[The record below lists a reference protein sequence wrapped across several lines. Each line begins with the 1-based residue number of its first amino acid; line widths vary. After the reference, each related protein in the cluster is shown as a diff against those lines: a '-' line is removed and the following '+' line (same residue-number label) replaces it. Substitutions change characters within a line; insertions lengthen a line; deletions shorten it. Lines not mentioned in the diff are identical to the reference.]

1 MFKYKSKYLIAS
13 GFVLVLALMIALAA
27 VGLTRMDTIHHHL
40 QVITEKYNVKTD
52 IIFSMRHI
60 VRERALSTYA
70 MYIMDDPFER
80 EEELQRFT
88 NMAGQFIQLRNR
100 LVALGL
106 DDQEKSMLDKV
117 LAQVRQYEPLHMNLV
132 DRITHENL
140 AGVKEDILRHDLL
153 RQREMLHIL
162 DQMVDLERAESRTAA
177 AQATMEYSSAYRV
190 MVLLTVI
197 IIGTGLMIAGY
208 VIYRTRL
215 IEEALAQ
222 EKEQAEITLHSV
234 GDAVIAADAD
244 GNVSYL
250 NPVAEQLTGWRS
262 EEAHG
267 QPLRK
272 VYRIINDVTRKPLEH
287 PAMLG
292 VLDGPIVGADRHTL
306 LVGRSGK
313 EFAIEDTAAPIRN
326 GDSDNVGS
334 ILVFRDVTN
343 QRHMQEQLTWQA
355 SHDPLTGLANRRE
368 FEVLLERQLASAK
381 EQGKRHVLLYL
392 DLDQFKVIN
401 DTCGHVAGDELLR
414 QIASLMRPLIRDSD
428 TLARLGG
435 DEFGIL
441 LEGCSGA
448 QAEQIAHKLLQSLED
463 FRFVWQDKTFR
474 VGISIGL
481 VGIHAGSG
489 SASAVLSTAD
499 AACYMAKD
507 KGRNRVW
514 VHQDDDHEA
523 ARRQG
528 EMEWVSR
535 IMRAFDENRF
545 VLYFQRVVPLAGTS
559 ADMPYR
565 EVLVRMIDEKGQ
577 LVPPMAFIPAAERY
591 GVMNTVDRWVVKT
604 AFDWLAEHPADEGL
618 SINLSGQSLGDDG
631 FLNFVEE
638 QLRATRLSPRR
649 LCFEITETAAIANWN
664 RATHFIAALRVLGCR
679 FALDDF
685 GSGMSS
691 FGYLKSLAV
700 DFIKIDGAFVRDMID
715 DEVDYAMVEAVN
727 RIGHV
732 MGIRTTAE
740 YVENDQILEK
750 LRELGV
756 DFAQG
761 FGIHAPEPLA
771 NAEPR
776 KSASK
781 PANSGENIFEAVIS
795 AMHRPV

>member
-1 MFKYKSKYLIAS
+1 MFRYKSKYLIAS
-13 GFVLVLALMIALAA
+13 GFVLVLALMITLAV
-27 VGLTRMDTIHHHL
+27 VGLTRMAAIHRHL
-40 QVITEKYNVKTD
+40 QVITEKYNVRAD
-52 IIFSMRHI
+52 IIFSMRNI

-70 MYIMDDPFER
+70 MFIMDDPFQR

-88 NMAGQFIQLRNR
+88 NLAGKFIQLRDR

-106 DDQEKSMLDKV
+106 SEQERAMLDKV
-117 LAQVRQYEPLHMNLV
+117 LAQVRKYEPLHLNLV

-140 AGVKEDILRHDLL
+140 TGVKEDIVRHDLL
-153 RQREMLHIL
+153 RQREMLHVL
-162 DQMVDLERAESRTAA
+162 DQMVDIERIESRHAA
-177 AQATMEYSSAYRV
+177 AQATIEYNSAFRV
-190 MVLLTVI
+190 MVLLTTI
-197 IIGTGLMIAGY
+197 IIASGLLIAWY

-244 GNVSYL
+244 GKVSYL

-262 EEAHG
+262 EEARG
-267 QPLRK
+267 QPLRRI
-272 VYRIINDVTRKPLEH
+272 YRIINDATRKPLEH
-287 PAMLG
+287 PATLG
-292 VLDGPIVGADRHTL
+292 VLDGPIVGSDRHTL
-306 LVGRSGK
+306 LVSRAGG

-326 GDSDNVGS
+326 SNGENVGA
-334 ILVFRDVTN
+334 ILVFRDVTR
-343 QRHMQEQLTWQA
+343 QRHMQEQLSWQA

-368 FEVLLERQLASAK
+368 FEVLLERLLASAK
-381 EQGKRHVLLYL
+381 EQDKRHALLYI

-401 DTCGHVAGDELLR
+401 DTCGHIAGDELLR
-414 QIASLMRPLIRDSD
+414 QVAGLMHPLIRGSD
-428 TLARLGG
+428 TLVRLGG

-441 LEGCSGA
+441 LEGCSSA
-448 QAEQIAHKLLQSLED
+448 QAEQIAQKLLQSLED

-474 VGISIGL
+474 VGVSIGL

-489 SASAVLSTAD
+489 SASTVLSTAD

-514 VHQDDDHEA
+514 IHQDDDRETV
-523 ARRQG
+523 RRQG

-545 VLYFQRVVPLAGTS
+545 VLYFQRVVALAGAS
-559 ADMPYR
+559 VDMPCR
-565 EVLVRMIDEKGQ
+565 EVLVRMLDEKGG

-591 GVMNTVDRWVVKT
+591 GVMSTVDRWVVKT
-604 AFDWLAEHPADEGL
+604 AFDWLAGHPFEEGL
-618 SINLSGQSLGDDG
+618 SINLSGQSLGDES

-638 QLRATRLSPRR
+638 QLRITRISPRR

-664 RATHFIAALRVLGCR
+664 RATRFIAALRVLGCR

-715 DEVDYAMVEAVN
+715 DEVDCAMVEAVN

-740 YVENDQILEK
+740 YVENEQILEK

-761 FGIHAPEPLA
+761 FGIHAPQPLDHA
-771 NAEPR
+771 APR
-776 KSASK
+776 GATDKAAGTRDK
-781 PANSGENIFEAVIS
+781 IFDAVI
-795 AMHRPV
+795 AVMRRPA

>member
-700 DFIKIDGAFVRDMID
+700 DFIKIDGAFVRDMIED
-715 DEVDYAMVEAVN
+715 
-727 RIGHV
+727 
-732 MGIRTTAE
+732 
-740 YVENDQILEK
+740 
-750 LRELGV
+750 
-756 DFAQG
+756 
-761 FGIHAPEPLA
+761 
-771 NAEPR
+771 
-776 KSASK
+776 
-781 PANSGENIFEAVIS
+781 
-795 AMHRPV
+795 